1 MSKQA
6 RRALNRRRVFCW
18 SYDLQLSQYITD
30 TQSLLH
36 DNLGLLTPVSQ
47 LTTWIN
53 EARRQV
59 AYGTGCVNLLATG
72 LAPNGNAATPG
83 FMVPGGLT
91 PGSQFM
97 PPFRTI
103 VNQEKYPFSMA
114 LAQIQ
119 NANAGVEYVTDISS
133 LAISWGSMRPALN
146 YMPWDDFQAYARS
159 YNYIVSSYPLVW
171 ATDGDG
177 ANANVWLWPV
187 PSQALEMEWQ
197 CRCTPAPLVTDS
209 DFDSIP
215 HPFQNCVKFFAAY
228 LAKLGTQQPQQAGMY
243 LQLFQSSLLRGRGA
257 TEHGRITDW
266 YNGSGY

>member
-1 MSKQA
+1 
-6 RRALNRRRVFCW
+6 V
-18 SYDLQLSQYITD
+18 QLSQYITD

-59 AYGTGCVNLLATG
+59 AYGTGCINLLATG
-72 LAPNGNAATPG
+72 LSPNGNAAQPG
-83 FMVPGGLT
+83 SMVPGGFT
-91 PGSQFM
+91 PGSAPT
-97 PPFRTI
+97 PPFNTI

-119 NANAGVEYVTDISS
+119 NANAGIQYVTDITSI
-133 LAISWGSMRPALN
+133 AISWGSMRPALN

-177 ANANVWLWPV
+177 ANANLWLWPV
-187 PSQALEMEWQ
+187 PSQSLEMEWK
-197 CRCTPAPLVTDS
+197 CCCTPSPLESDS
-209 DFDSIP
+209 DYDSIP
-215 HPFQNCVKFFAAY
+215 HPFQNAVKYYAAY
-228 LAKLGTQQPQQAGMY
+228 LSKLGTQQPQQAAMY
-243 LQLFQSSLLRGRGA
+243 LQLFQASLNRGRGS
-257 TEHGRITDW
+257 TEHGRVVDW
-266 YNGSGY
+266 YNGWGY

>member
-1 MSKQA
+1 M
-6 RRALNRRRVFCW
+6 
-18 SYDLQLSQYITD
+18 QLSQYITD

-59 AYGTGCVNLLATG
+59 AYGTGCINLLATG
-72 LAPNGNAATPG
+72 MSPTGNQAQPG
-83 FMVPGGLT
+83 SMVPGGFT
-91 PGSQFM
+91 PGSQLVT
-97 PPFRTI
+97 PFQTI
-103 VNQEKYPFSMA
+103 VGQEKYPFSMA

-119 NANAGVEYVTDISS
+119 NANAGIQYVTDITS

-197 CRCTPAPLVTDS
+197 CCCTPAALVTDS
-209 DFDSIP
+209 DFDAIP
-215 HPFQNCVKFFAAY
+215 HPMENCVKYFAAY
-228 LAKLGTQQPQQAGMY
+228 LSYLGTQRTQQAQLM
-243 LQLFQSSLLRGRGA
+243 LQLFQSSLGRARSA
-257 TEHGRITDW
+257 TEHGRVTDW
-266 YNGSGY
+266 YNGATF

>member
-1 MSKQA
+1 M
-6 RRALNRRRVFCW
+6 
-18 SYDLQLSQYITD
+18 QLSQYITD

-59 AYGTGCVNLLATG
+59 AYSTGCINLLATG
-72 LAPNGNAATPG
+72 LSPNGNAAQPG
-83 FMVPGGLT
+83 SMVPGGFT
-91 PGSQFM
+91 PGSPPT
-97 PPFRTI
+97 PPFNTI

-114 LAQIQ
+114 LAIIQ
-119 NANAGVEYVTDISS
+119 NTNDGIQYVTDITS

-177 ANANVWLWPV
+177 VNANVWLWPV
-187 PSQALEMEWQ
+187 PSQSLEMEWQ
-197 CRCTPAPLVTDS
+197 CRCTPSALVTDS
-209 DFDSIP
+209 DYDAIP
-215 HPFQNCVKFFAAY
+215 HPFENSVKYYSAY
-228 LAKLGTQQPQQAGMY
+228 LAYLGTQRPQQAELM
-243 LQLFQSSLLRGRGA
+243 LQLWQSSLGRNRAA
-257 TEHGRITDW
+257 TEHGRVVDW
-266 YNGSGY
+266 YNSMSY

>member
-1 MSKQA
+1 
-6 RRALNRRRVFCW
+6 
-18 SYDLQLSQYITD
+18 LQLSQYITD

-53 EARRQV
+53 EARRHV
-59 AYGTGCVNLLATG
+59 AYSTGCINLLATG
-72 LAPNGNAATPG
+72 LAPVGNAAQAG
-83 FMVPGGLT
+83 SMVPGGST
-91 PGSQFM
+91 PGSAPI
-97 PPFRTI
+97 PPFMTI

-119 NANAGVEYVTDISS
+119 NANASIEFVTDITSI
-133 LAISWGSMRPALN
+133 AISWGSMRPALN

-177 ANANVWLWPV
+177 ANANLWLWPV

-197 CRCTPAPLVTDS
+197 CSCTPAPLVSDS
-209 DFDSIP
+209 DYDAIP
-215 HPFQNCVKFFAAY
+215 HPFQNAVKYYACY

-243 LQLFQSSLLRGRGA
+243 LQLFMTSLGRSRGA
-257 TEHGRITDW
+257 TEHGRVVDW
-266 YNGSGY
+266 YNGWGY